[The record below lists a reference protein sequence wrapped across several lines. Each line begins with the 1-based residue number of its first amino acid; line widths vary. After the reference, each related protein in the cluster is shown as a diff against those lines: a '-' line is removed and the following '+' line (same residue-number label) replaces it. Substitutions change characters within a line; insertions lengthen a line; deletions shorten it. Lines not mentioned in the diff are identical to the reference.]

1 MSDPKNPVPGD
12 KVIDASAL
20 DLVDITPEEMVKLV
34 KLRYGITSAIAN
46 LKRLTAT
53 QIERAG
59 LNANDVQRVLDLH
72 AERDAIDKM
81 TPAASKL
88 FEMLKE
94 TRAMRGH
101 EIANLLGEI
110 AAQARRRGER
120 DPEGP
125 EILGPLDDLFAY
137 QYGPGKKGSAT
148 KMKTKKST
156 KEREPS
162 GG

>member
-20 DLVDITPEEMVKLV
+20 DLVDVTPEEMAKVV
-34 KLRYGITSAIAN
+34 KLRYGVASAIAN

-59 LNANDVQRVLDLH
+59 LNASDVQRVLDLH
-72 AERDAIDKM
+72 DERDAIDKM
-81 TPAASKL
+81 TPAAGKL